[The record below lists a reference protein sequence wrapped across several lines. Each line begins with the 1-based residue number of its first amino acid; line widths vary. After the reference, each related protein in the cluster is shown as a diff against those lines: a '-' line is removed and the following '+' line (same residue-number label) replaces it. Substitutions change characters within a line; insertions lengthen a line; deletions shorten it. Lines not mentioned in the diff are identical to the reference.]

1 MRDFDWQIII
11 TLHSTLSITKTAELL
26 FMSQPALTKRIQA
39 IENELGLPLIIRTH
53 QGSVFTP
60 EGELIAAKAENVVS
74 AIKEAVNEATLRRT
88 GVKGNLRIG
97 VPYSFMR
104 YVLPTILAE
113 YTAQYPEVDVDII
126 TMQSH
131 ELIPCVEDGTLD
143 LCFARYSAEDSLL
156 ERHLYSN
163 DQAAVIYNR
172 PFTLEELPEL
182 PYVEFAMNPGS
193 RSAVQ
198 RWWNERFST
207 AQRRRFTVR
216 TADACISMVQ
226 HGLGYC
232 ILLDSRDF
240 KNVEGVHSIPL
251 QYLDGSEL
259 IRSTWIFYKKES
271 LHNPIISGFLK
282 TADGVSL

>member
-11 TLHSTLSITKTAELL
+11 TLRSTLSITKTAELL
-26 FMSQPALTKRIQA
+26 FMSQPALTKRIRT
-39 IENELGLPLIIRTH
+39 IESELGIPLLIRSH

-60 EGELIAAKAENVVS
+60 EGEQIAKKAEKVVA
-74 AIKEAVNEATLRRT
+74 AIKEAKNEADLRSS
-88 GVKGNLRIG
+88 GVKGSIRIG

-104 YVLPTILAE
+104 YVLPTILAQ
-113 YTAQYPEVDVDII
+113 YTALYPDVDVDII

-131 ELIPCVEDGTLD
+131 ELIPYVEDGTLD
-143 LCFARYSAEDSLL
+143 LCFARYSAENSPL
-156 ERHLYSN
+156 ERKLYSR

-172 PFTLEELPEL
+172 PFDLNELPGL
-182 PYVEFAMNPGS
+182 PYIEFAMNPGS

-198 RWWNERFST
+198 RWWNERFDRE
-207 AQRRRFTVR
+207 QRRRFTVR

-240 KNVEGVHSIPL
+240 KNVDGIFSIPL
-251 QYLDGSEL
+251 EYLDNSKL
-259 IRSTWIFYKKES
+259 IRNTWIFYKKES
-271 LHNPIISGFLK
+271 LASPAFSGFLK
-282 TADGVSL
+282 TACEVQL